1 MIQIPFNIRVKLLDI
16 KSVDV
21 ILLCNDIRNYKKI
34 LHLLLF
40 NFFILKVKILLYYAF
55 LIENTKLTLRR
66 S

>member
-34 LHLLLF
+34 LHLLF
-40 NFFILKVKILLYYAF
+40 VFFIF
-55 LIENTKLTLRR
+55 LF
-66 S
+66 